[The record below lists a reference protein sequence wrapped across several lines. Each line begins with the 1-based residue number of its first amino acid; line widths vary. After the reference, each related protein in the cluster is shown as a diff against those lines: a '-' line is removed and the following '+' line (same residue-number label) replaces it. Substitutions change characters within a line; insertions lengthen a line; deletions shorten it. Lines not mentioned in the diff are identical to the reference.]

1 MARWGWRGMVV
12 IMVVVM
18 MAVVRVRVVRL
29 EEAMARGLVDRVVVT
44 AAALALGQRSS
55 QRRSNGSRG
64 LSPLLEISVYA
75 LIAAVATLLA
85 EWQ

>member
-1 MARWGWRGMVV
+1 
-12 IMVVVM
+12 MVVVM
-18 MAVVRVRVVRL
+18 MVVNRVRVVRL

-44 AAALALGQRSS
+44 AAALAQGQRSS
-55 QRRSNGSRG
+55 QRRSNGSHG
-64 LSPLLEISVYA
+64 LSPLLTISVYA